1 MLIGPSASYVRHKGD
16 EATTASMGRDLL
28 REAQELLPALSA
40 RDITTSYS
48 GIRPKTVTSAVGG
61 FGDFIPEEASELPGM
76 LHLIGIESPGLTAAP
91 AIAEDVAA
99 WAAGHLAFTT
109 SQSFVP
115 ERKRSVRFRE
125 LPVEQQ
131 ARLIEEDPD
140 YGRIVCRCEIV
151 TRKEILQAIRNPLN
165 VRTITG
171 IKYRCRAMMGR
182 CQGGFCSPR
191 VVEMLEEELEDSLAE
206 VTLKGPGS
214 ELFAGTT
221 KGLRR

>member
-1 MLIGPSASYVRHKGD
+1 
-16 EATTASMGRDLL
+16 
-28 REAQELLPALSA
+28 
-40 RDITTSYS
+40 
-48 GIRPKTVTSAVGG
+48 
-61 FGDFIPEEASELPGM
+61 
-76 LHLIGIESPGLTAAP
+76 
-91 AIAEDVAA
+91 
-99 WAAGHLAFTT
+99 
-109 SQSFVP
+109 VP

-125 LPVEQQ
+125 LPVDQQ
-131 ARLIEEDPD
+131 ALLIEEDPD

-165 VRTITG
+165 VRTING

-191 VVEMLEEELEDSLAE
+191 VVEMLAEELEDSLAE

-221 KGLRR
+221 KGLRG